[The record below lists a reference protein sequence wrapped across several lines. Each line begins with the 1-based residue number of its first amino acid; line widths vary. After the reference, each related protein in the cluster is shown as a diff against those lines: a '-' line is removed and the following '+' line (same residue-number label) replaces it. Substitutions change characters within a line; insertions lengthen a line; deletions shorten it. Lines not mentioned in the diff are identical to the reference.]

1 MGYFFGI
8 VKNSAVK
15 INKVLGNHDG
25 SDDYKTQRNWW
36 SQMPDGTMFSVY
48 DYCAYRKIKA
58 NESYD
63 YHIGTLNEEDTK
75 KVIKYLKKLGLNAK
89 FDK

>member
-1 MGYFFGI
+1 MGYIFGI
-8 VKNSAVK
+8 VKNSTVK
-15 INKVLGNHDG
+15 INKVLGNQNG
-25 SDDYKTQRNWW
+25 ADDDKTQRNWW
-36 SQMPDGTMFSVY
+36 SQMPVGTMFSVY
-48 DYCAYRKIKA
+48 DYCSYRKIKA
-58 NESYD
+58 NESYE

>member
-8 VKNSAVK
+8 VKNSAIK
-15 INKVLGNHDG
+15 INKVLGNHNE

-36 SQMPDGTMFSVY
+36 SETPNGVMFSVY
-48 DYCAYRKIKA
+48 DYCSGQKIKA
-58 NESYD
+58 NAIYD

-75 KVIKYLKKLGLNAK
+75 KVIKYLRKLGLNAK
-89 FDK
+89 FNK